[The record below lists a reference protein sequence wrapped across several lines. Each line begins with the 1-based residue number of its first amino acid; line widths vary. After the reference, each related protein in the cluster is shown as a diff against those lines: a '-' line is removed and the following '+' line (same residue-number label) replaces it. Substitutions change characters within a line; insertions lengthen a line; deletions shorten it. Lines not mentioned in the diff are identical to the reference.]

1 MKVLV
6 TGGAGYIGAIT
17 AQELKKQGYEVV
29 IFDSLEKGYK
39 EAVKGF
45 KLIKGKVH
53 DQELVAKTLKQYE
66 IEAVI
71 HFAAYIE
78 MGESMENP
86 SKYYENNVIGT
97 VSLLEAMV
105 KTKIK
110 KMIFSSTAGVY
121 GNPERLPIKEEDR
134 KLPENPYGQ
143 SKLMVE
149 KILKFY
155 DMTHGLRSISIRYFN
170 AAGATLDGKLGE
182 AHRPE
187 SHLIPNV
194 IKAVL
199 ENKAFKLFGDDYPT
213 PDGTCIRDYIH
224 VLDLAEVHILALKA
238 LGKGHKTDVY
248 NAGAGKGYSNKQVI
262 ETVKAV
268 SGKDLR
274 VKIEPRRPGDAN
286 ELVADS
292 GKLKKEFKW
301 RPKHS
306 DLKTIVETAWKW
318 HSNR

>member
-39 EAVKGF
+39 KSVKGF
-45 KLIKGKVH
+45 KLIKGKIH
-53 DQELVAKTLKQYE
+53 DQELVGKTLKQHE
-66 IEAVI
+66 IEAVM

-105 KTKIK
+105 EANVK

-121 GNPERLPIKEEDR
+121 GNPEKLPIKEEDR
-134 KLPENPYGQ
+134 QLPENPYGQ

-155 DMTHGLRSISIRYFN
+155 DMTHELRSISIRYFN

-199 ENKAFKLFGDDYPT
+199 EKKEFRLFGDDYPT
-213 PDGTCIRDYIH
+213 RDGTCIRDYIH

-238 LGKGHKTDVY
+238 LEKDHKTDVY

-262 ETVKAV
+262 EMVKKV

-274 VKIEPRRPGDAN
+274 VKIAPRRPGDAN

-292 GKLKKEFKW
+292 SKLKKEFKW
-301 RPKHS
+301 QPKYS

-318 HSNR
+318 HFNR

>member
-1 MKVLV
+1 
-6 TGGAGYIGAIT
+6 
-17 AQELKKQGYEVV
+17 
-29 IFDSLEKGYK
+29 
-39 EAVKGF
+39 
-45 KLIKGKVH
+45 
-53 DQELVAKTLKQYE
+53 
-66 IEAVI
+66 
-71 HFAAYIE
+71 
-78 MGESMENP
+78 
-86 SKYYENNVIGT
+86 
-97 VSLLEAMV
+97 
-105 KTKIK
+105 
-110 KMIFSSTAGVY
+110 
-121 GNPERLPIKEEDR
+121 
-134 KLPENPYGQ
+134 
-143 SKLMVE
+143 MVE

-262 ETVKAV
+262 ETVKTV

-274 VKIEPRRPGDAN
+274 MKTEPRRPGDAN

-292 GKLKKEFKW
+292 SKLKKEFKW
-301 RPKHS
+301 QPKYS

-318 HSNR
+318 HSDQSKSHE

>member
-39 EAVKGF
+39 EAVKDF
-45 KLIKGKVH
+45 KLVKGKIH
-53 DQELVAKTLKQYE
+53 DQELVAKTLKQNE
-66 IEAVI
+66 IEAVM

-97 VSLLEAMV
+97 VGLLEAMV
-105 KTKIK
+105 EAGVK

-143 SKLMVE
+143 SKLIVE
-149 KILKFY
+149 KILRFY
-155 DMTHGLRSISIRYFN
+155 DMTHELRSISIRYFN

-199 ENKAFKLFGDDYPT
+199 EKKEFKLFGDDYPT
-213 PDGTCIRDYIH
+213 SDGTCIRDYIH

-238 LGKGHKTDVY
+238 LEKGHKTDVY
-248 NAGAGKGYSNKQVI
+248 NAGAGKGYSNKEVI
-262 ETVKAV
+262 EMVKKV
-268 SGKDLR
+268 SEKDLR

-292 GKLKKEFKW
+292 SKLKKEFKW
-301 RPKHS
+301 QPKHS